1 MSGAVNTPRTEIFAD
16 AQSLAV
22 HGADWIASLIAAHTG
37 PFRMALSGGSTP
49 RLLFGELSSRSV
61 DWAKVHFYWIDE
73 RFVPPDH
80 PDSNLRMARETL
92 LSRIDIAPD
101 HIHPMP
107 TDGDPDAA
115 ARRYEAELKADYG
128 AEALDLRRPL
138 FDFVLLGL
146 GGDGHI
152 CSLFPGSP
160 VLDERQR
167 WVAPVPTGRPE
178 VRLTLTYPCVESS
191 RVTAFLVA
199 GADKADAVSRVRA
212 GDVSLPGGRL
222 RPQGELVW
230 LLDSQAAKLL

>member
-1 MSGAVNTPRTEIFAD
+1 MSPAVRAPRTDIFAD
-16 AQSLAV
+16 PKELAV
-22 HGADWIASLIAAHTG
+22 HAADWIAGLITAHEGT
-37 PFRMALSGGSTP
+37 FRLALSGGSTP
-49 RLLFGELSSRSV
+49 RLLFRELAGRKI
-61 DWAKVHFYWIDE
+61 DWRQVVFYWIDE

-92 LSRIDIAPD
+92 LAHIAVTPEQ
-101 HIHPMP
+101 IHPFP

-115 ARRYEAELKADYG
+115 ARAYEAQLKADYG
-128 AEALDLRRPL
+128 ADTFDPARPL

-160 VLDERQR
+160 VLEERSR

-191 RVTAFLVA
+191 RMTAFLVA
-199 GADKADAVSRVRA
+199 GPDKADAVQRVRA
-212 GDVSLPGGRL
+212 GDASLPGGRL
-222 RPQGELVW
+222 KPQGDVVW
-230 LLDSQAAKLL
+230 LLDREAARLL

>member
-1 MSGAVNTPRTEIFAD
+1 MSRAVSAPRTEIFAD
-16 AQSLAV
+16 PAALAS
-22 HGADWIASLIAAHTG
+22 HAADWIAGLIAGHEG
-37 PFRMALSGGSTP
+37 SFRIALSGGSTP
-49 RLLFGELSSRSV
+49 RLLFGELSLRPI
-61 DWAKVHFYWIDE
+61 DWSKVVFYWIDE

-92 LSRIDIAPD
+92 LSRIDVKPEQ
-101 HIHPMP
+101 IHPMP
-107 TDGDPDAA
+107 TDGDPGDAA
-115 ARRYEAELKADYG
+115 RAYEALLKADYG
-128 AEALDLRRPL
+128 AETFDPARPL

-160 VLDERQR
+160 VLEERTR
-167 WVAPVPTGRPE
+167 WVAAVPTGRPE

-199 GADKADAVSRVRA
+199 GADKAEAVAKVRA
-212 GDVSLPGGRL
+212 GDASLPGGRL
-222 RPQGELVW
+222 KPQGELVW

>member
-1 MSGAVNTPRTEIFAD
+1 MSGGAPRIFAEPKE
-16 AQSLAV
+16 LAT
-22 HGADWIASLIAAHTG
+22 HAADWIQGLIAAHEGT
-37 PFRMALSGGSTP
+37 FRIALSGGSTP
-49 RLLFGELSSRSV
+49 RLLFSELAHRSI
-61 DWAKVHFYWIDE
+61 DWSKVVFYWIDE

-92 LSRIDIAPD
+92 LSRIDVPPD

-107 TDGDPDAA
+107 TDGDPDDA
-115 ARRYEAELKADYG
+115 ARRYEAQLKADYG
-128 AEALDLRRPL
+128 ADTFDSARPL

-160 VLDERQR
+160 VLDERER

-199 GADKADAVSRVRA
+199 GPDKAEAVAKIRA
-212 GDVSLPGGRL
+212 GDTSLPGGRL
-222 RPQGELVW
+222 KPQGELVW
-230 LLDSQAAKLL
+230 LLDREAARLL

>member
-1 MSGAVNTPRTEIFAD
+1 LITPHEG
-16 AQSLAV
+16 V
-22 HGADWIASLIAAHTG
+22 
-37 PFRMALSGGSTP
+37 FRLALSGGSTP
-49 RLLFGELSSRSV
+49 RLLFAELAQRKI
-61 DWAKVHFYWIDE
+61 DWSHVVFYWIDE

-92 LSRIDIAPD
+92 LSHIKVPAD

-107 TDGDPDAA
+107 TEGDPETAA
-115 ARRYEAELKADYG
+115 LRYEAELKAAYG
-128 AEALDLRRPL
+128 ANALDLRRPL

-160 VLDERQR
+160 VLEERKR
-167 WVAPVPTGRPE
+167 WVAAVPTGRPE

-199 GADKADAVSRVRA
+199 GPDKADAVARVRA
-212 GDVSLPGGRL
+212 GDVTLPGGRL
-222 RPQGELVW
+222 RPQGEVVW
-230 LLDSQAAKLL
+230 LLDSLAARLL